1 MLRCIRYSTSSVK
14 MKSCS
19 CRATEDTFV
28 FSFRLLLTV
37 QNRALCYQK
46 LGRWQNVVEDAGA
59 QPLPMGRAACDCLS
73 SMDTGCTATSQS
85 CNVWAGAG

>member
-1 MLRCIRYSTSSVK
+1 MLRCIRYRTSAVK

-19 CRATEDTFV
+19 WRAAEDTFV
-28 FSFRLLLTV
+28 FSSFRLLKLLTV

-59 QPLPMGRAACDCLS
+59 
-73 SMDTGCTATSQS
+73 
-85 CNVWAGAG
+85 